1 MTTVSHRESDHNT
14 LAAISVTIKGPVS
27 GKDMTRGRWWHEISI
42 GRKADSIRPPGA
54 FNTTAVPFP
63 GGVQSQ
69 GDDAEPVHP
78 PSAGIWERRQ
88 ADDPQ
93 HFPLAICKTGGEQVS
108 LQGLLARKS
117 AILCRLLPARA
128 RAAPIRV
135 KVALTV
141 AFAHMCKFLK
151 GLQAEADA
159 AVQPEVL
166 LGDLLLACGLVL
178 ICWFF
183 LALVRI
189 RRRI

>member
-1 MTTVSHRESDHNT
+1 MTTVSHRELDHNT
-14 LAAISVTIKGPVS
+14 LAAISVTIKGPLS
-27 GKDMTRGRWWHEISI
+27 GKDMTQGRWWHEISI

-54 FNTTAVPFP
+54 FNTTAAPFP

-108 LQGLLARKS
+108 LQGLLAHKS

-128 RAAPIRV
+128 RAAPTRV

-151 GLQAEADA
+151 GL
-159 AVQPEVL
+159 
-166 LGDLLLACGLVL
+166 
-178 ICWFF
+178 
-183 LALVRI
+183 
-189 RRRI
+189 